1 MSLIFSKYIDLP
13 RHDSGGFDHGD
24 VDSASGK
31 IFVAHTANHS
41 IDIIDGEKLAYSG
54 SISGCP
60 GASGV
65 LCAQEE
71 ALTFA
76 AARAAGKVL
85 VISSKSDTKLR
96 EILVGPKPN
105 GLAWDS
111 LRKLLFVADVED
123 YYARL
128 ISPLDGST
136 LFKAKLPGRPRW
148 CVYDTKGD
156 RFLVNIMDPSGVA
169 TLDAKSLEREE
180 FIPISVTGPHGL
192 DVDQNT
198 DRAFVACDG
207 KAVASLNLKTMREEQ
222 QTQIAG
228 APDVMWHNRKSHQ
241 LYCAIADP
249 GVVDIID
256 TESMTVI
263 SEIPTEFGAH
273 TLTFDNARQRLYVF
287 MPKRCQAAVYE
298 VEGF

>member
-13 RHDSGGFDHGD
+13 RHNSGGFDHGD

-41 IDIIDGEKLAYSG
+41 IDIIDGEMLAYAG

-65 LCAQEE
+65 LCAQQE

-76 AARAAGKVL
+76 VARATGKIL
-85 VISSKSDTKLR
+85 VINSKSDAVLS
-96 EILVGPKPN
+96 EISVGSKPN

-111 LRKLLFVADVED
+111 KRKVLLVADVED
-123 YYARL
+123 YSARL
-128 ISPLDGST
+128 VAPLAGST
-136 LFKAKLPGRPRW
+136 ISKVQLPGRPRW
-148 CVYDTKGD
+148 CEYDTKRD
-156 RFLVNIMDPSGVA
+156 RFLVNIKDPVGVA
-169 TLDAKSLEREE
+169 ILDAKSLEEGG
-180 FIPISVTGPHGL
+180 FISVSATGPHGL
-192 DVDQNT
+192 AIDHKT

-207 KAVASLNLKTMREEQ
+207 RMVVSLNLKTKQEEQ
-222 QTQIAG
+222 IIPIAG
-228 APDVMWHNRKSHQ
+228 VPDVVWHNAASHQ

-249 GVVDIID
+249 GVIDIID

-263 SEIPTEFGAH
+263 GEIPTEFGAH
-273 TLTFDNARQRLYVF
+273 TLTFDNARQRIYVF
-287 MPKRCQAAVYE
+287 MPKRCQAAVYA